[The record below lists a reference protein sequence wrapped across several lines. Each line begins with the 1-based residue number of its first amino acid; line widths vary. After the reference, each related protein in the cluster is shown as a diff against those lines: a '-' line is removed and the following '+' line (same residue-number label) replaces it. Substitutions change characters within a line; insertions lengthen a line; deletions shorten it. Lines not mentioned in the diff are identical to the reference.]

1 MKEYFMVFKTK
12 ICIGLICR
20 RAYWWNHFQ
29 KFYKSIQLWQ
39 SVVKSEHFCRIC
51 VERGTQLSQSLSNPP
66 WPNRGFFTNSGSLRS
81 RVGGVSSVPNLSGK
95 KLLISVKRSVWDTR
109 KLHPKYPNLPIVVT
123 KHSSSATH
131 NYKLRRLSKGKVWE
145 KGVCLLYLYTFCNRG
160 HY

>member
-12 ICIGLICR
+12 ICIGLIYR

-51 VERGTQLSQSLSNPP
+51 VERGATLPFSNLP

-95 KLLISVKRSVWDTR
+95 KLLISVKRSVWDR

-123 KHSSSATH
+123 KLSSATH
-131 NYKLRRLSKGKVWE
+131 NY
-145 KGVCLLYLYTFCNRG
+145 
-160 HY
+160 